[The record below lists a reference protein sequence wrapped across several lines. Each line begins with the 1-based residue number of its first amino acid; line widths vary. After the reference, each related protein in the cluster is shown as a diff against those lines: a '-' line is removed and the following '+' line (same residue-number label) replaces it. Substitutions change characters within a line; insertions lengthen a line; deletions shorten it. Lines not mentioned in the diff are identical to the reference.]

1 VETNQTPKLNE
12 ALAKAQAGIKEA
24 AKDGFNPHFGKAYVT
39 LGSDWAACREA
50 LTKNGL
56 SVTQGTEQ
64 TEPGKL
70 SLRTTLLHSS
80 GEERSFLMPLIL
92 QRQDMQGL
100 GSAITYARRYS
111 LESIVGI
118 ASDDDD
124 ANDAVTKPA
133 PKKDEPKPAAYS
145 PPKNVA
151 LCDFVIPF
159 GKYAKS
165 KTPLK
170 DIPDDE
176 LSNYADFLDNGLRKE
191 KAEGKKSRPDTV
203 MALDKIDEWLRS
215 KGGEMK
221 NAGGETGTT
230 GKTSGGAGKETP
242 QTQEDIPV

>member
-24 AKDGFNPHFGKAYVT
+24 AKDGFNPHFQKSYVT
-39 LGSDWAACREA
+39 LGSDWAACRES

-124 ANDAVTKPA
+124 ANDAVTKQAPQKTETKAPA
-133 PKKDEPKPAAYS
+133 PKAPSKSKTMSSVELA
-145 PPKNVA
+145 N
-151 LCDFVIPF
+151 FEMPF
-159 GKYAKS
+159 GKYKG
-165 KTPLK
+165 KKLWEIT
-170 DIPDDE
+170 
-176 LSNYADFLDNGLRKE
+176 LSDLTSYADFMAAKMAGE
-191 KAEGKKSRPDTV
+191 KNPDPRGV
-203 MALDKIDEWLRS
+203 EVFEIVDRWLVES
-215 KGGEMK
+215 GEMK

-230 GKTSGGAGKETP
+230 GKTSGGVGKETP
-242 QTQEDIPV
+242 QTQEDIPF